1 MKHPMGMYV
10 ISATE
15 MWERFSFYIFSGIL
29 VLFMYE
35 VLHFSVPFCT
45 FLYGIIIGS
54 TYFLQ
59 MVAGL
64 VCDAYLGNRKSV
76 IIGGILMIIA
86 QFIFTYC
93 GSLFYLTANVAE
105 HSSFLFS
112 YPEII
117 FLIGVAVMAV
127 GASLFKVS
135 ITSFVGLFYDENDE
149 RLDSAYTI
157 FYMLINVG
165 GFFAP
170 LLLNFVVGVND
181 PSLYQYGFLA
191 GAIIIIIG
199 VAMFLLLKNKYL
211 CLPNGDPV
219 GVIPVSKVQK
229 NIEKRK
235 NVNLGEKL
243 SKIETDHLKV
253 ILLVLLVISVFFIA
267 HEQISTSI
275 IILSVDYVNNIIP
288 FTNFEVYPE
297 FYLTLNPLFIVIL
310 SPVFIKLTSVL
321 SDRKKEPSSI
331 SKLTIGLIF
340 LAISFLFLYL
350 PFLLGNMKIEMVWM
364 LLFNF
369 FLVISELFIMPIS
382 LSLITKL
389 SPLKY
394 KTSMVG
400 VMFVATG
407 IAEVISGIFASAYPN
422 EGEATMLLGLIPIT
436 DIASFMG
443 VFIILAL
450 VAAIIWILLRGTVKK
465 LMHDVN

>member
-64 VCDAYLGNRKSV
+64 VCDAYMGNRKSV

-112 YPEII
+112 YLEII
-117 FLIGVAVMAV
+117 VLIGVAVMAV

>member
-64 VCDAYLGNRKSV
+64 VCDAYMGNRKSV

>member
-1 MKHPMGMYV
+1 
-10 ISATE
+10 
-15 MWERFSFYIFSGIL
+15 
-29 VLFMYE
+29 MYE

-127 GASLFKVS
+127 GASLFKV
-135 ITSFVGLFYDENDE
+135 IIRSFVGLFYDENDE

-181 PSLYQYGFLA
+181 PSLYQYVFLA

-199 VAMFLLLKNKYL
+199 VTMFLLLKNKYL

-275 IILSVDYVNNIIP
+275 IILSVDYVNNFIP